1 MNTKYS
7 IAIIG
12 AGLISSEF
20 DKPLQETYLT
30 HCHSICDNV
39 NLNPIGIFDINPKK
53 VNNASEKWNI
63 KPFYNLETL
72 LNKNPEIILIAVPD
86 EFHFE
91 YLNILIKYKPKIVVC
106 EKPLTNSISLSK
118 NIIKKYSENGID
130 LAVCYQRRYDEDII
144 KIKKEFYDNSL
155 GKFLS
160 GSIIYS
166 KGIMHNG
173 SHAVDI
179 LRFIFGEVKEVKS
192 FSKRFDYYKNDPTVS
207 AMISFKDGNIHFISG
222 DERFHSLFEIDLIFE
237 SKRFRITDSGNYIEI
252 FEVGPDPVYVGY
264 SSLNKKESRVSTLG
278 FALKNMWSSVV
289 KHLSGKDKL
298 PSLAEDSVKT
308 QDVCDKIINLIS
320 L

>member
-20 DKPLQETYLT
+20 DNPGQEKFLT

-39 NLNPIGIFDINPKK
+39 NLNPIGIFDINSKK

-63 KPFYNLETL
+63 KPFFNLEAL
-72 LNKNPEIILIAVPD
+72 LNENPDIILIAVPD

-91 YLNILIKYKPKIVVC
+91 YLNKVIEYKPKIVVC
-106 EKPLTNSISLSK
+106 EKPLTNSLSLSK
-118 NIIKKYSENGID
+118 KILKIYSEERID
-130 LAVCYQRRYDEDII
+130 LAVCYQRRYDEDFI
-144 KIKKEFYDNSL
+144 KIKKDYLDNSL
-155 GKFLS
+155 GNFLS
-160 GSIIYS
+160 GSVVYS

-179 LRFIFGEVKEVKS
+179 LRFIFGEVDGIKS
-192 FSKRFDYYKNDPTVS
+192 FSERCDYNENDPTVS
-207 AMISFKDGNIHFISG
+207 AIISFDDGNIHLISG

-237 SKRFRITDSGNYIEI
+237 TKRFRITDSGNYIEI
-252 FEVGPDPVYVGY
+252 FEVGSDPVYDGY
-264 SSLNKKESRVSTLG
+264 SSLNKKESRVSTLP

-289 KHLSGKDKL
+289 KHLFGKEKL
-298 PSLAEDSVKT
+298 STLAEDSLKT
-308 QDVCDKIINLIS
+308 QDVCDKIKNHINL
-320 L
+320 